1 MALEFQDILYEK
13 TGAISRITIN
23 RPHAM
28 NSFTDVTLT
37 EIITAINDSA
47 IDNTIGVVVI
57 TGAGDRAFCAG
68 GDVKWERGGGLESK
82 FVNDLD
88 LRQAMRSCLKPI
100 IARVNGWAVGG
111 GNHLAY
117 FADLTIAAEHA
128 QFGQNGPTV
137 GSPADGFVVNYL
149 VQVVGAKKA
158 REIWYTCRRYSA
170 QEALEMGLVN
180 AVVPMDQLDAEVE
193 RWANDI
199 LDKSP
204 TCISILKASFERALD
219 MWREPAFS
227 LTRQMYPHYFETGEA
242 KEGQNAFLEKRKPD
256 FSRYRQPFQPEKTA

>member
-13 TGAISRITIN
+13 KDGVSRITIN
-23 RPHAM
+23 RPEAM

-47 IDNTIGVVVI
+47 IDNTIGVVVL

-100 IARVNGWAVGG
+100 IARVNGWAIGG

-117 FADLTIAAEHA
+117 FADLTIAADHA
-128 QFGQNGPTV
+128 KFGQNGPSV

-170 QEALEMGLVN
+170 QEALDMGLVN
-180 AVVPMDQLDAEVE
+180 AVVPYDQLDAEVQ

-204 TCISILKASFERALD
+204 TCISILKASFEKALD

-227 LTRQMYPHYFETGEA
+227 VTRQMYPHYFETGEA

-256 FSRYRQPFQPEKTA
+256 FSRYRQPFQPEEIG